1 MDNSTGHTTHVSILQ
16 LRTQNLFLSPEEVIY
31 SSMATFGN
39 IIKELSVEQQECCR

>member
-1 MDNSTGHTTHVSILQ
+1 MSPKLLQ

-39 IIKELSVEQQECCR
+39 IIQELSVEQQECCR